1 MTKEPILDSL
11 NPFPERDGETDRE
24 AQIRRRAY
32 EIWEAAGRPEGRE
45 HEHWFAAESEFAER
59 QDMASGITSTPIG
72 SGINVPGLRTTD
84 AEGLGSDK
92 SNAPKTA
99 GASKP
104 APDTSRN
111 PVANRDRNG
120 PRRAGTTPRPTHKPL
135 A

>member
-1 MTKEPILDSL
+1 MTKVPILDAL

-24 AQIRRRAY
+24 ARIRRRAY

-59 QDMASGITSTPIG
+59 EPTASGIT
-72 SGINVPGLRTTD
+72 D
-84 AEGLGSDK
+84 AEGVGSDK
-92 SNAPKTA
+92 SDAPNTA
-99 GASKP
+99 GASEP
-104 APDTSRN
+104 GPDTSRN

-120 PRRAGTTPRPTHKPL
+120 PRKAGTTPRPTRKPL